1 MDQHPEETSLI
12 QKHYLLIV
20 VLAMAAVAVIG
31 IITMQLL
38 AASLV
43 VALILGFA
51 LIARGQQWRSHQ
63 HPGCSSS
70 FEAMDDSSI
79 IIAAALFAFIG
90 MALSVWIVWA
100 VALAVLFFIQQS
112 LARIEG
118 HLAALAQVEKAGGS
132 EKP

>member
-1 MDQHPEETSLI
+1 MEQTSETKSLV

-20 VLAMAAVAVIG
+20 VLAMAAVAVVG

-38 AASLV
+38 AAALAV
-43 VALILGFA
+43 VLIVGIALIV
-51 LIARGQQWRSHQ
+51 RGRWRSPQ
-63 HPGCSSS
+63 HPRSSGS
-70 FEAMDDSSI
+70 FEAMDDTSI

-90 MALSVWIVWA
+90 MALSVWVVWA

-118 HLAALAQVEKAGGS
+118 HLAALAQAEKAGGS